1 MANAIFSMWL
11 IGVVHDVA
19 LYDLNLHALRVIR
32 SHELISVCCKPYT
45 QVQSYIHATMM
56 WIGDS
61 YARQGILFLA

>member
-1 MANAIFSMWL
+1 MWL
-11 IGVVHDVA
+11 IDVVHDVA